1 MGKKVWTVMTD
12 TSCGEEVLHPGGA
25 GVSVCC
31 SNLSGRGV
39 VSVMLR
45 EK

>member
-12 TSCGEEVLHPGGA
+12 TSCGEKALHPGGA
-25 GVSVCC
+25 C